1 MMTVHVLHAGD
12 GYTYLTRQVANGD
25 QHRAAGE
32 SLADYYAHEG
42 NPPGRWVGAGMAGVG
57 VAGAVD
63 EQQMKNLFGIGA
75 HPDDERVQLG
85 RRFPRIAK
93 AGAETEA
100 WGAAIETAYAAFREG
115 NGRPP
120 EVGVERDLVRWNV
133 AGEQLREPLGR
144 EPGDVERKRYL
155 ARVGARPRQPVAGY
169 DLVFTPVKSVSTL
182 WALGDDRVRHEVAAA
197 HEAAWRAAFAWVEQE
212 AALTRTGAGGVAQ
225 VRAAGLLA
233 AAFDHAD
240 SRAGEPN
247 LHTHVAV
254 SNKVQ
259 GPDGKWRALD
269 ARVLHALGV
278 AASERYNTLIED
290 ELRSRLGVS
299 FVEEDRGRERRP
311 VREVEGIDAGVRGA
325 FSSRRV
331 AIESVYAELAADY
344 RDSHG
349 HEPPRSVQFELAQRA
364 TLQTREGKEEGI
376 SLTERRGQWHAAAAA
391 VLGSEV
397 AVQDMLDRAVPHTA
411 TVDATEGAG
420 EVDVEELAAVVVAEV
435 GLRRATWGP
444 WHLAAEAQRQV
455 RGRAPAGRAEE
466 VAEAVAA
473 RARALSVPLGPG
485 EELNPAPVALQ
496 RPDGRSVYTVH
507 GDERFSS
514 AAVLD
519 AEARLLQAA
528 MTEAGPRVDDGAL
541 GEAIAAA
548 AQRGGHP
555 LNRGQVDLARA
566 FASSGRLL
574 VAGIG
579 PAGTGKTTAMAAF
592 VDAVRRS
599 GGRVVALAPSAAAAA
614 VLGQEVSTAAD
625 TLHKLLHAHTSGG
638 SIPPGLELD
647 ASTVVLVDE
656 AGMAGTPQL
665 AQLLELAREHGAA
678 VRLLGDPQQLAA
690 VEAGGVLRLIQ
701 ERVGA
706 AELTEVHRFIEE
718 AEADASLQL
727 RDGDTTAADFYLD
740 RGRVKAG
747 TREAMVEEVYA
758 GWLADT
764 ESGKAAVMVA
774 GSNQD
779 ATVLSAQARRDLV
792 AAGRVEADGIT
803 LVDGTTAGRGDQIV
817 TRRNERTLTTGSGTD
832 FVKNGDVWTV
842 LDRSETGALRVRH
855 SQHGNELILP
865 ADYASEHVQLAY
877 AATVHRVQGMTVD
890 TSHSLLDAG
899 SSDRQALYT
908 AATRGR
914 QENRL
919 YLVTDHDPGPGER
932 HDPAPSADDADT
944 GLRRIIARDG
954 AALSATGAQEDA
966 WRQATSLARLVP
978 ELEHATH
985 QRRTENDGPG
995 WSVELGQVH
1004 GHPNSIEPDVREWA
1018 ARQADLIAG
1027 RVDFLTHE
1035 AADGR
1040 ARWSPALPAAPDVD
1054 DPDARGRWLGLAA
1067 TIAAYRDRW
1076 DVQGSDPL
1084 GATIPAGRQGRERAA
1099 AAVALEQL
1107 HQTQPRTPEPAGAL
1121 TQQRSTAERL
1131 RDIVDHRRRSAQPP
1145 AGPED
1150 DKLRDAARRLRER
1163 QERRRRVQRP
1173 DEEGPHQ
1180 GGPSRGGPQI

>member
-25 QHRAAGE
+25 QHRADGQ

-42 NPPGRWVGAGMAGVG
+42 NPPGRWAGAGMAGVG
-57 VAGAVD
+57 VTGAVD
-63 EQQMKNLFGIGA
+63 EQQMKNLFGVGA
-75 HPDDERVQLG
+75 HPDDERIQLG
-85 RRFPRIAK
+85 RRFPRISET
-93 AGAETEA
+93 GAETRA
-100 WGAAIETAYAAFREG
+100 WAAAIEQAYATFNER

-133 AGEQLREPLGR
+133 AGEQLRERLGR

-182 WALGDDRVRHEVAAA
+182 WALGDERVRHEVAGA

-212 AALTRTGAGGVAQ
+212 AALTRSGAGGVAQ

-254 SNKVQ
+254 ANKVQ

-278 AASERYNTLIED
+278 AASERYNTAIED
-290 ELRSRLGVS
+290 ELRTRLGVS
-299 FVEEDRGRERRP
+299 FVEEERGRGRRP

-344 RDSHG
+344 RASHG
-349 HEPPRSVQFELAQRA
+349 HEPPRAVQFELAQRA
-364 TLQTREGKEEGI
+364 TLQTREGKEDGV
-376 SLTERRGQWHAAAAA
+376 SLSERRSQWHAAAAS
-391 VLGSEV
+391 VLGSEH
-397 AVQDMLDRAVPHTA
+397 AVQDMLGRAVPA
-411 TVDATEGAG
+411 AAADAPADGG

-435 GLRRATWGP
+435 GSRRATWGP

-455 RGRAPAGRAEE
+455 RGRAPAGRAQE
-466 VAEAVAA
+466 VAEEVAA

-485 EELNPAPVALQ
+485 EELNPAPVSLQ

-507 GDERFSS
+507 GDEVLSS

-519 AEARLLQAA
+519 AEASLLQAA
-528 MTEAGPRVDDGAL
+528 LTEAGPRVDEAAVAA
-541 GEAIAAA
+541 AIAAA
-548 AQRGGHP
+548 GERGGHP

-579 PAGTGKTTAMAAF
+579 PAGTGKTSAMAAF
-592 VDAVRRS
+592 VEAVQTG

-614 VLGQEVSTAAD
+614 VLGQEVGTSAD
-625 TLHKLLHAHTSGG
+625 TLHKLLHAHTQAGTAG
-638 SIPPGLELD
+638 VPIPAGLELD

-665 AQLLELAREHGAA
+665 AQLLDLAREHGAA

-706 AELTEVHRFIEE
+706 TELTEVHRFVEE

-727 RDGDTTAADFYLD
+727 RDGESDAAEFYLD

-747 TREAMVEEVYA
+747 TREAMVEEIYA

-764 ESGKAAVMVA
+764 EAGKAAVMVA
-774 GSNQD
+774 ASNAD
-779 ATVLSAQARRDLV
+779 VTVLSAQARRDLV
-792 AAGRVEADGIT
+792 EGGRVEADGIV
-803 LVDGTTAGRGDQIV
+803 LGDGTTAGRGDQIV
-817 TRRNERTLTTGSGTD
+817 TRRNERTLATGSGRD

-842 LDRSETGALRVRH
+842 LDRSTEGALRVKH
-855 SQHGNELILP
+855 SQHGNELTLP
-865 ADYASEHVQLAY
+865 AEYAAAHVQLAY

-914 QENRL
+914 QGNRL
-919 YLVTDHDPGPGER
+919 YLVAERDPGTGET
-932 HDPAPSADDADT
+932 HDPAPAADDAET

-954 AALSATGAQEDA
+954 AARSATGTQEDA

-978 ELEHATH
+978 ELEDATR
-985 QRRTENDGPG
+985 QRRAETDGPG
-995 WSVELGQVH
+995 WTVDLGQVH
-1004 GHPNSIEPDVREWA
+1004 GHPSSIEPDAREWA
-1018 ARQADLIAG
+1018 TRQAGLIAG
-1027 RVDFLTHE
+1027 RVDFLIHE
-1035 AADGR
+1035 AAEGR
-1040 ARWSPALPAAPDVD
+1040 ARWSPAVPTVPEVEDLDG
-1054 DPDARGRWLGLAA
+1054 RGRWLGLAA
-1067 TIAAYRDRW
+1067 PIASYRDRW
-1076 DVQGSDPL
+1076 DVRGADPL
-1084 GATIPAGRQGRERAA
+1084 GAIAGGRQGQERAA
-1099 AAVALEQL
+1099 AAAALEQL
-1107 HQTQPRTPEPAGAL
+1107 HQIPARTPEPAATL
-1121 TQQRSTAERL
+1121 APQRTAAERL
-1131 RDIVDHRRRSAQPP
+1131 RDHVDQRRQSPTGP
-1145 AGPED
+1145 APAD
-1150 DKLRDAARRLRER
+1150 DNLTDAARLLRDR
-1163 QERRRRVQRP
+1163 QDRRRRTDRPEEIPRP
-1173 DEEGPHQ
+1173 DDPSHRGP
-1180 GGPSRGGPQI
+1180 RI